1 MRGVSFN
8 DTNLYL
14 AQSVLMSKYN
24 QQYSEIENIPVK
36 TVMFLLC
43 LAEAEGQYQ
52 ESEMKKA
59 QAKIKNKRR

>member
-1 MRGVSFN
+1 MRGVSFR

-24 QQYSEIENIPVK
+24 QQYSEIENIPLK
-36 TVMFLLC
+36 TVMFLLH
-43 LAEAEGQYQ
+43 LANAEGQYQ

-59 QAKIKNKRR
+59 QAKIKNKGR